1 MARSFHRPP
10 ARARAAQWAGQAV
23 ELAIMLGLFGLAAL
37 WMTGAPV
44 AALLPIHP
52 PL

>member
-1 MARSFHRPP
+1 MARSFHRPQ
-10 ARARAAQWAGQAV
+10 ARVRVAQWAGQAF
-23 ELAIMLGLFGLAAL
+23 ELVIMMGLFGLVAL

-52 PL
+52 PI